1 MKRICFAI
9 LVTMFVICGKSE
21 IKADTV
27 SQNDAHIEM
36 MAKCVEAEAGNQGL
50 MGKRF
55 VVDVI
60 LNRVDSEIF
69 PNDIKSV
76 ISQKGQFAVYSN
88 GRMNRTQPS
97 EETYEAIKMEL
108 EHRTDDQIL
117 FFASGNYNKCST
129 PAYKHGDHYFGYL
142 KKEVSE

>member
-1 MKRICFAI
+1 MKRIYFAI
-9 LVTMFVICGKSE
+9 MVTMLAIFGKSE
-21 IKADTV
+21 VRAESV

-76 ISQKGQFAVYSN
+76 ISQKGQFSVYGN
-88 GRMNRTQPS
+88 GRINRTEPS
-97 EETYEAIKMEL
+97 EETYEAIRLEL

-117 FFASGNYNKCST
+117 FFASGKYNKCST